1 MDQAGFRAAVLDALV
16 DVAQVASGDWA
27 CFAQP
32 PDALQPP
39 AYFMAWAD
47 PMRTVQ
53 TMCTDTAQLE
63 VVAVTARLSEESNYD
78 LVDAMVDAA
87 HSALVANGLRP
98 WQSLAPA
105 AYPIASLTYWAAR
118 IQIRQTVTVG
128 GT

>member
-16 DVAQVASGDWA
+16 DVAQVASGEWA

-39 AYFMAWAD
+39 AYFLQWVD
-47 PMRTVQ
+47 PMRAVQ

-63 VVAVTARLSEESNYD
+63 VYVVTARLSEESNYD
-78 LVDAMVDAA
+78 LGDAMVDAA
-87 HSALVANGLRP
+87 HTALVANGLRP

-105 AYPIASLTYWAAR
+105 PTPIASLTYWAAR
-118 IQIRQTVTVG
+118 IQIRQPVTVG